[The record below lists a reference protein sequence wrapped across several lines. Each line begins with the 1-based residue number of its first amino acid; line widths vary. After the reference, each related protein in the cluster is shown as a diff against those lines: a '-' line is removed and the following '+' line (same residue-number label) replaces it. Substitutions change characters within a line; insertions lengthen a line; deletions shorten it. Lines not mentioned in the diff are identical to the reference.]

1 MVLDWLENGFP
12 IRLRNSQPPFRQLNR
27 KLSEEHR
34 NFITVHI
41 QELLALG
48 AIEQTT
54 TPPMCVSPI
63 AVVPKKNGKLRMIL
77 NLKRLNQNVIAPRFR
92 YENLDTL
99 QGNLHPGDWCSS
111 LDLKN
116 GFFHLLVHRDS
127 RTYLGFQFEGNFYQY
142 RVLPFGLSVSP
153 WAFTKAMREALKH
166 IRTTMEC
173 RATTYVDDWL
183 LIAASQRQSA
193 EIAERV
199 CELFRKLQ
207 LNVNMEKSTIIPT

>member
-1 MVLDWLENGFP
+1 MIKDTAEWRKIGTSPMVLDWLENGFP

-77 NLKRLNQNVIAPRFR
+77 NLKRLNQNVIDPRFR
-92 YENLDTL
+92 YEKIDSIRLL
-99 QGNLHPGDWCSS
+99 CGNSS
-111 LDLKN
+111 THTGKT
-116 GFFHLLVHRDS
+116 H
-127 RTYLGFQFEGNFYQY
+127 
-142 RVLPFGLSVSP
+142 
-153 WAFTKAMREALKH
+153 
-166 IRTTMEC
+166 
-173 RATTYVDDWL
+173 
-183 LIAASQRQSA
+183 
-193 EIAERV
+193 
-199 CELFRKLQ
+199 
-207 LNVNMEKSTIIPT
+207 